1 MIEPGVLKAYEKREA
16 TDGLDAKFSIKE
28 TTKLLREIVSRERH
42 HPYTVTIVIDG
53 LNECNDFDKLLFH
66 FKQIFDD
73 DSSNGSL
80 KLVLSSR
87 MNVQPSRN
95 FPSQKEIVI
104 LPENNADDIRAYI
117 ECQVLNREKYN
128 HGKRLL
134 DGSEEGKLL
143 EDKLCSALTSKA
155 EGM

>member
-1 MIEPGVLKAYEKREA
+1 
-16 TDGLDAKFSIKE
+16 
-28 TTKLLREIVSRERH
+28 
-42 HPYTVTIVIDG
+42 VTIVIDG

-117 ECQVLNREKYN
+117 ECQVLNREEYN